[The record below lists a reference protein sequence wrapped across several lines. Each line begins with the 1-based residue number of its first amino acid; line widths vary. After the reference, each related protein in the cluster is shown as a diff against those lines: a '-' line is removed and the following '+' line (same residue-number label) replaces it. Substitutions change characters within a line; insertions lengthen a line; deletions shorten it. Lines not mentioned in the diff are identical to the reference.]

1 MGFTILGLLIYK
13 SIKQSR
19 LYKGKNM
26 QMEQNI
32 EQQAPAID
40 TRPLS
45 ERKKVK
51 ANKEFIKLSDAIFTG
66 FIVGNIEVKHSDS
79 WNSDFITFDVRL
91 ENGDIGSIVLDGG
104 LRGALKLSNILT
116 GTILTENQG
125 KTIVSHSLNFVKPN
139 LAVEIEYTG
148 KIEVENGEANSY
160 KVFILE

>member
-1 MGFTILGLLIYK
+1 M
-13 SIKQSR
+13 
-19 LYKGKNM
+19 NM
-26 QMEQNI
+26 TNNQTVENKLNA
-32 EQQAPAID
+32 APAVD

-66 FIVGNIEVKHSDS
+66 FLIGNIEVKHSDT

-116 GTILTENQG
+116 GTIETANNG
-125 KTIVSHSLNFVKPN
+125 KTIVSHTLAFTKPD